1 MEAPRF
7 LLLAGNAVG
16 LKTDV
21 AYSIT
26 ILGKGG
32 LQEAA
37 VPCWVSRMFKRD
49 SEKVSKDRAGREEGH
64 S

>member
-1 MEAPRF
+1 M
-7 LLLAGNAVG
+7 LAGNAVG

-26 ILGKGG
+26 IPGKGG
-32 LQEAA
+32 LQGAA
-37 VPCWVSRMFKRD
+37 VPCGVSRMFKRD
-49 SEKVSKDRAGREEGH
+49 GEKVSEDRAGREGGR

>member
-1 MEAPRF
+1 M
-7 LLLAGNAVG
+7 G

-26 ILGKGG
+26 IPGKGG
-32 LQEAA
+32 LQGAA
-37 VPCWVSRMFKRD
+37 VPCGVSRMFKRD
-49 SEKVSKDRAGREEGH
+49 GEKVSEDMAGREGGR